1 MNTPPPLYRNQRVV
15 DQEHLK
21 LLAIFHY
28 VVAGLACAGISFLAL
43 HFAVMSSVFNNPDM
57 WKNTPNPPPPQVIA
71 IFKWFYAFG
80 AVCLILAAIG
90 NLLSGLYL
98 RARKN
103 RMFSII
109 VAALN
114 CLQIPFGTVLGVFT
128 IVVLVRE
135 SVRELY
141 EPANTSHESS

>member
-1 MNTPPPLYRNQRVV
+1 M
-15 DQEHLK
+15 
-21 LLAIFHY
+21 
-28 VVAGLACAGISFLAL
+28 
-43 HFAVMSSVFNNPDM
+43 
-57 WKNTPNPPPPQVIA
+57 
-71 IFKWFYAFG
+71 
-80 AVCLILAAIG
+80 AAIG

-98 RARKN
+98 RARKY

-141 EPANTSHESS
+141 EPTNTTHESS

>member
-1 MNTPPPLYRNQRVV
+1 MNTPPPLYRDQRVV

-28 VVAGLACAGISFLAL
+28 VVAGLACAGVGFLVL
-43 HFAVMSSVFNNPDM
+43 HYMVMGSVFNNPDL
-57 WKNTPNPPPPQVIA
+57 WKNAKDPLPPQLFAV
-71 IFKWFYAFG
+71 FKWIYAFG
-80 AVCLILAAIG
+80 AVCLVLAAIG

-141 EPANTSHESS
+141 EPENATNVSS